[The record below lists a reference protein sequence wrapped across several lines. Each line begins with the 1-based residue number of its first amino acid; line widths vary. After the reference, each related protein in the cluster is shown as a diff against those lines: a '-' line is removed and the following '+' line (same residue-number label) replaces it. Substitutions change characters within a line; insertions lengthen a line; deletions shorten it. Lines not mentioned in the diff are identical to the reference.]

1 MRKKSLSHQLVW
13 WMFIV
18 TIVLQTMSGDC
29 AILYFLK
36 GALIGDGIQEP
47 KIYIKRTMTEKGT
60 SRFSMSWYVY
70 VCVCMQTAE
79 WNISVQVL
87 CVYTVNVYACRFIY
101 YLYNMCMYVF
111 NV

>member
-1 MRKKSLSHQLVW
+1 MVD
-13 WMFIV
+13 V
-18 TIVLQTMSGDC
+18 YGDNS
-29 AILYFLK
+29 ITDYVRRLRHPVFLK

-60 SRFSMSWYVY
+60 SRLSMSWYVC
-70 VCVCMQTAE
+70 VCVQTAE

-101 YLYNMCMYVF
+101 YQYNMCMYVF